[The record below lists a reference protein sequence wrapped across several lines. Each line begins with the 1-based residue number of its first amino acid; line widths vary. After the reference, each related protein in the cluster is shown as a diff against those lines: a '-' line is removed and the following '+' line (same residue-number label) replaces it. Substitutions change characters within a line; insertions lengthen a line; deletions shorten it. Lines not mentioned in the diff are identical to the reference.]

1 MLLQGE
7 KSTYK
12 ANEGSTHEAAST
24 EGKKR
29 ENGVKGRGWRL
40 GGEELRRTIVARRAL
55 PGKQKAARAA
65 QCTRR

>member
-7 KSTYK
+7 KSTYR

-29 ENGVKGRGWRL
+29 EKGVTGKGWRA
-40 GGEELRRTIVARRAL
+40 GVEELRRTIVAGRAL
-55 PGKQKAARAA
+55 LCKRKPARAA